1 MEEIRTKGSIC
12 LDTISTEV
20 VLLEEDLLITM
31 VQMDGYVTESD
42 NSVTV
47 VLDTNLSEE
56 LIEEGFERELIS
68 KIQTM
73 RKEAGFEVMDHIA
86 ITFEADEK
94 VTSIFEKYGD
104 NIRSEV
110 LAVSISAGN
119 LSGYEKDWNING
131 EQVKLAVEK
140 Q

>member
-1 MEEIRTKGSIC
+1 
-12 LDTISTEV
+12 
-20 VLLEEDLLITM
+20 
-31 VQMDGYVTESD
+31 
-42 NSVTV
+42 
-47 VLDTNLSEE
+47 
-56 LIEEGFERELIS
+56 
-68 KIQTM
+68 M

-104 NIRSEV
+104 NIKSEV